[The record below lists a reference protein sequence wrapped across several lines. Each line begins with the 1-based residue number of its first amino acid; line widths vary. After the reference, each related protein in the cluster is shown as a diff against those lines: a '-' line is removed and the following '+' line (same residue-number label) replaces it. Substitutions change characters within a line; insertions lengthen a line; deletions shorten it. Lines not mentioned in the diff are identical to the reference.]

1 MIFKTMFQSFLETP
15 VKKYRSD
22 MLDIDVEP
30 LNWSLFWWFVYH
42 FADDLDDLTDCLSAF
57 DNHLKLVKTKNA
69 SDIRTAMMT
78 LTKISEKSPLTVDI
92 LSSLW
97 EYFREN
103 FNQSFLDSN
112 RGTLENLAILPK
124 SYEDYFK
131 KPDHFRKNLLT
142 IYIQLVSNHICN
154 STRPEKEVQRLKPRL
169 RKRVALSNLTEI
181 GIMNLVTLNLGIY
194 SKVRESAF
202 IHSFLEIIREGKFF
216 LFL

>member
-1 MIFKTMFQSFLETP
+1 
-15 VKKYRSD
+15 
-22 MLDIDVEP
+22 MLDLAVEP
-30 LNWSLFWWFVYH
+30 LNWSLFWWFIYH
-42 FADDLDDLTDCLSAF
+42 FADDLDDLTDCLIAF

-103 FNQSFLDSN
+103 FNQSFLDTN

-154 STRPEKEVQRLKPRL
+154 STRSEKEVQRLKPRQSEQFSRFFQNKKIKFNFIYKML
-169 RKRVALSNLTEI
+169 PYENNQKRL
-181 GIMNLVTLNLGIY
+181 
-194 SKVRESAF
+194 
-202 IHSFLEIIREGKFF
+202 
-216 LFL
+216 